1 MEVKLLSFFLESTVN
16 SVFSLNKA
24 KQYLMSVIKKDRK
37 TYSFREGMPED
48 VYQIILREQN
58 RIKEEKSTTQYSM
71 ERTIYNIIREF
82 DRLKKLEDKK

>member
-1 MEVKLLSFFLESTVN
+1 
-16 SVFSLNKA
+16 
-24 KQYLMSVIKKDRK
+24 MSVIKKDRK
-37 TYSFREGMPED
+37 TYSFREGMPTD
-48 VYQIILREQN
+48 VYQIIIREQN